1 MLYSFFLEDGN
12 LYLTPVASSA
22 NKTFTFGRRELD
34 KGINAKIFHLAFQ
47 FMGGESEGEDSVLPP
62 VKLRKFGPNLIFLLP
77 VTGEYLFSM
86 ELPPLPVILR
96 KQGGC
101 TESHLSHPPAKT

>member
-1 MLYSFFLEDGN
+1 MLHSFFLEDGN

-47 FMGGESEGEDSVLPP
+47 FMGGERGGEDSVLPP
-62 VKLRKFGPNLIFLLP
+62 AKLRKAGPNLLSFFL
-77 VTGEYLFSM
+77 
-86 ELPPLPVILR
+86 
-96 KQGGC
+96 
-101 TESHLSHPPAKT
+101 